1 MLLMYY
7 YTYEVTVK
15 NKMIRSTN
23 YWVYIFGLQ
32 RIAMGMPV
40 AAWKGSGVE
49 VARGSKRLRN
59 YVVEETDTEEEVETS
74 DGSEIVCF
82 IRNVNII

>member
-1 MLLMYY
+1 
-7 YTYEVTVK
+7 
-15 NKMIRSTN
+15 
-23 YWVYIFGLQ
+23 
-32 RIAMGMPV
+32 MGMPV
-40 AAWKGSGVE
+40 AARKGSGVE

-74 DGSEIVCF
+74 DRSEIVCF

>member
-1 MLLMYY
+1 
-7 YTYEVTVK
+7 
-15 NKMIRSTN
+15 
-23 YWVYIFGLQ
+23 
-32 RIAMGMPV
+32 MGMPV
-40 AAWKGSGVE
+40 AAQKGSGVE
-49 VARGSKRLRN
+49 VARGSKRPRN

>member
-1 MLLMYY
+1 MYY
-7 YTYEVTVK
+7 YTYEVTLK
-15 NKMIRSTN
+15 NIMIQSTN

-40 AAWKGSGVE
+40 AAKKGSGVE
-49 VARGSKRLRN
+49 VARGSKRPMN
-59 YVVEETDTEEEVETS
+59 YVVDTDIEKEEYETS

-82 IRNVNII
+82 IKIVNMI